1 MTRALDYDRLVRDF
15 ENSLVTTLRGHRA
28 GEDYLDMWV
37 PDEDPVKGI
46 LNMVEAAQAAG
57 RRGIEI
63 SVLLTTLPA
72 SRHQELRR
80 LVARL
85 GSVEL
90 ASATDRVTIAVELIR
105 Q

>member
-1 MTRALDYDRLVRDF
+1 
-15 ENSLVTTLRGHRA
+15 
-28 GEDYLDMWV
+28 
-37 PDEDPVKGI
+37 
-46 LNMVEAAQAAG
+46 
-57 RRGIEI
+57 
-63 SVLLTTLPA
+63 
-72 SRHQELRR
+72 LRR